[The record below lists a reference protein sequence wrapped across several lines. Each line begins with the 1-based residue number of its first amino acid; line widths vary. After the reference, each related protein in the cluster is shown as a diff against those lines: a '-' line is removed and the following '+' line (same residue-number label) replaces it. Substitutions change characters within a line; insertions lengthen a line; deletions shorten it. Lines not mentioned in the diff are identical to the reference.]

1 MLKYCLNLLQLKQCS
16 ADYEVIKTDR
26 GCRQIICLILAEN
39 TASVSCAHRESS
51 ADSGILWITSTK
63 HVFLKL
69 QVRFR
74 SNTEMELFMIKQ
86 KQHLVKSMFCEQK
99 AEMTNAGKQQEKK
112 SLEKQLEFFLNSV
125 DVNYFSVKGFKM
137 PRVIFFLLLT

>member
-1 MLKYCLNLLQLKQCS
+1 
-16 ADYEVIKTDR
+16 
-26 GCRQIICLILAEN
+26 
-39 TASVSCAHRESS
+39 
-51 ADSGILWITSTK
+51 
-63 HVFLKL
+63 
-69 QVRFR
+69 
-74 SNTEMELFMIKQ
+74 MIKQ

>member
-1 MLKYCLNLLQLKQCS
+1 
-16 ADYEVIKTDR
+16 
-26 GCRQIICLILAEN
+26 
-39 TASVSCAHRESS
+39 
-51 ADSGILWITSTK
+51 
-63 HVFLKL
+63 
-69 QVRFR
+69 
-74 SNTEMELFMIKQ
+74 MELFMIKQ

-99 AEMTNAGKQQEKK
+99 AEMTMLENNRKKK